1 MNWMDMMYVLAQEEK
16 VKMDCYTYIMREAPS
31 PELQALFQRLRDD
44 EAEHTRLLN
53 EAINT
58 LAREKA
64 KTDLWIAK

>member
-1 MNWMDMMYVLAQEEK
+1 MNWMDMMYVMAQEEK
-16 VKMDCYTYIMREAPS
+16 VKTECYGYIMREAPT
-31 PELQALFQRLRDD
+31 PEIQALFQRLRDD
-44 EAEHTRLLN
+44 EAEHARLLN